1 MNVNINLI
9 KRICGCICG
18 CKDRRYLSNIM
29 DDSAITCD
37 EDIES
42 YDKKTSFNENKAI
55 CKGQDFYIMIEFLF
69 ITIVLLMAFNIL
81 RT

>member
-1 MNVNINLI
+1 
-9 KRICGCICG
+9 
-18 CKDRRYLSNIM
+18 M